1 MIAFISVFLGLVILM
16 LIPMI
21 LGTFILK
28 IIEQVTHGRL
38 KFFNRDYLEPVFSK
52 EPRDV
57 EFF

>member
-1 MIAFISVFLGLVILM
+1 MITFISVILCLVILM

-28 IIEQVTHGRL
+28 IIEQVTRGRL
-38 KFFNRDYLEPVFSK
+38 KFFNRDYLEPIFSK
-52 EPRDV
+52 EPRNV